1 MEFCKKN
8 VYELFKLFIEKKPDF
23 IFVDGEEKYTISEF
37 FYTVCDRANYLSEM
51 GVKKGDFVSIL
62 CKRDIETL
70 VYFFACQIMGS
81 IALMVDEHEDI
92 KALENNNGL
101 KVKYSIIENRSIK
114 KCEVMPKIS
123 FEILNDSKI
132 TTIGIS
138 TSGSTGDRKIVMHSQ
153 YAFINNSFD
162 SKEYG
167 FYEEKDIALSFLPM
181 NHVFAIAMIFTALYF
196 QFKFVIASNI
206 DVISLLKDIEK
217 YHVTRFNT
225 VPTLLLKMVEAK
237 DGFDLSSLKCC
248 YLGGAPCSQKDYLRI
263 EKSLGLKLISVYGM
277 SECIGIS
284 TGAYSDDSIVL
295 ANSVGRKYPL
305 NDVKIAS
312 DGEIM
317 VKSPAMCNG
326 YFNGELPLLD
336 GYLLTGDIGSFD
348 SLGFLHILGRKKE
361 IIIRNGLN
369 ISISEIE
376 RKLNDIDIFKEYAV
390 VGIEDDG
397 VGEAPALAIVLKDSN
412 NIDLNS
418 ILSKYLNKQEMPC
431 KIIILDKL
439 PLLENG
445 KIDKKSIKKL
455 FI

>member
-217 YHVTRFNT
+217 
-225 VPTLLLKMVEAK
+225 
-237 DGFDLSSLKCC
+237 
-248 YLGGAPCSQKDYLRI
+248 
-263 EKSLGLKLISVYGM
+263 
-277 SECIGIS
+277 
-284 TGAYSDDSIVL
+284 
-295 ANSVGRKYPL
+295 
-305 NDVKIAS
+305 
-312 DGEIM
+312 
-317 VKSPAMCNG
+317 
-326 YFNGELPLLD
+326 
-336 GYLLTGDIGSFD
+336 
-348 SLGFLHILGRKKE
+348 
-361 IIIRNGLN
+361 
-369 ISISEIE
+369 
-376 RKLNDIDIFKEYAV
+376 
-390 VGIEDDG
+390 
-397 VGEAPALAIVLKDSN
+397 
-412 NIDLNS
+412 
-418 ILSKYLNKQEMPC
+418 
-431 KIIILDKL
+431 
-439 PLLENG
+439 
-445 KIDKKSIKKL
+445 
-455 FI
+455 